1 MITSLFR
8 KSTPLNYTVM
18 VLTVVI
24 FFVLYHVSSAPLG
37 TSVEGIFETI
47 AIGLTLFGSLF
58 IVNFIVK
65 KNGLSK
71 DSSYTIL
78 VYFLLHLFIPHVFE
92 NINLMLSNFFVL
104 LAFRRLISL
113 QSLKF
118 AKEKVFDASLWVF
131 VAALFHF
138 WSILFIV
145 MVFISIIVHVA
156 RDYRNWLL
164 PFIALFAVSTSFL
177 LFALLFNEQRIDYLF
192 NSATI
197 NLKIDYFSNV
207 YENLA
212 ISLYVPVVL
221 FFLASL
227 ALTLSNRPLVL
238 HTSYKKI
245 MTLFFIAVVIFV
257 ISSGKSNDLLIFTV
271 APVAMMATSHLELK
285 HPQWQKEVILGLL
298 IVCSFFTF
306 FSQL

>member
-1 MITSLFR
+1 
-8 KSTPLNYTVM
+8 M

-24 FFVLYHVSSAPLG
+24 FFVLYQISAAAHDN
-37 TSVEGIFETI
+37 TFIGITEKVL
-47 AIGLTLFGSLF
+47 IGIVLFGSFF
-58 IVNFIVK
+58 ILNFIVK

-78 VYFLLHLFIPHVFE
+78 VYFLLHLFIPHIFE
-92 NINLMLSNFFVL
+92 NFNLVLSNFFVL

-118 AKEKVFDASLWVF
+118 AKEKVFDASLWIF

-145 MVFISIIVHVA
+145 LVFISILVHVA

-164 PFIALFAVSTSFL
+164 PFIALFAVAVSFL
-177 LFALLFNEQRIDYLF
+177 LFALVFNEQRISYLF
-192 NSATI
+192 ANSEI
-197 NLKIDYFSNV
+197 DFKIDYFTSN
-207 YENLA
+207 YQNLA
-212 ISLYVPVVL
+212 LSLYVPVAL

-227 ALTLSNRPLVL
+227 LLTLSNRPLVL
-238 HTSYKKI
+238 HTSYNK
-245 MTLFFIAVVIFV
+245 TIALFV
-257 ISSGKSNDLLIFTV
+257 IGIIIYVISPGKSNDLIVFTM

-298 IVCSFFTF
+298 VLMGFFTF
-306 FSQL
+306 FTQL